1 MLPAQ
6 VVRAVD
12 RCDLPTPPRRVGS
25 VPDRSLATTP
35 PPPSRLVSRETP
47 PAESITTSPDALAA
61 PNSLPQIPALSGK
74 TVPQNIPS
82 EETQRR
88 IERLQR
94 QIEELGD
101 RLSSPVSEP
110 AFPVPSEPPV
120 DAVPPPENDVP
131 EVHQNDHQE
140 SSREAHEA
148 AAAPLPKVSHEP
160 HAQAAANPS
169 NKKPKTL
176 IKDLPVAPQD
186 RIAVG
191 DNLFAAG
198 ETVLANEVY
207 RQVPIKQLT
216 RDEAAWVDFQIANCE
231 RRLGKIDDAKKRYRR
246 LVADPTIAWQELAKW
261 WLDAL
266 DEQETLKKEHER
278 LEVVIREIE
287 KATHDDNPESSGQ

>member
-1 MLPAQ
+1 MF
-6 VVRAVD
+6 
-12 RCDLPTPPRRVGS
+12 
-25 VPDRSLATTP
+25 
-35 PPPSRLVSRETP
+35 
-47 PAESITTSPDALAA
+47 AA
-61 PNSLPQIPALSGK
+61 PNSLPQIPAISGK
-74 TVPQNIPS
+74 TVPQSIPS

-101 RLSSPVSEP
+101 RLSSPISEP

-131 EVHQNDHQE
+131 QVHQNDQQE
-140 SSREAHEA
+140 SSLEAHEA
-148 AAAPLPKVSHEP
+148 AEAPFPKVSDEP
-160 HAQAAANPS
+160 PAQAAANPS

-176 IKDLPVAPQD
+176 IKDLPVSPHD

-198 ETVLANEVY
+198 ETVLADEVY

-216 RDEAAWVDFQIANCE
+216 RDEAAWVEFQIANCE
-231 RRLGKIDDAKKRYRR
+231 RRLGKFDDAKKRYRR

-287 KATHDDNPESSGQ
+287 KATHDNTPESSGQ